1 MKWPSSVEGVLR
13 EIRSDNLSGATQ
25 LAERGARLLLWY
37 LKRETKG
44 DLQEGIKLL
53 GKALVDA
60 QPAMAPMLNLVNS
73 LFLTIEALEDPL
85 KIKREGI
92 KTIEEFLD
100 ALAEG
105 TEKIRDYALPLL
117 EGKKTILTHSYSS
130 TVLRVLGNARGA
142 EVICPEG
149 RPLYEGLK
157 TAKELAK
164 RGIKVKLMVD
174 FAAISR
180 VNECNLVMVGADS
193 VTPDGVVN
201 KIGTYG
207 IALVAKD
214 NNIPLY
220 VLTGKEKFLPWS
232 FYQALRIEKK
242 DPREVTQENIPN
254 VAVENFYFDLTPLR
268 LITGVVTQEGIIP
281 AEGVLEAL
289 KKVKISRWLTE
300 P

>member
-1 MKWPSSVEGVLR
+1 M
-13 EIRSDNLSGATQ
+13 
-25 LAERGARLLLWY
+25 
-37 LKRETKG
+37 
-44 DLQEGIKLL
+44 
-53 GKALVDA
+53 
-60 QPAMAPMLNLVNS
+60 
-73 LFLTIEALEDPL
+73 
-85 KIKREGI
+85 
-92 KTIEEFLD
+92 
-100 ALAEG
+100 
-105 TEKIRDYALPLL
+105 
-117 EGKKTILTHSYSS
+117 
-130 TVLRVLGNARGA
+130 
-142 EVICPEG
+142 ICPEG